1 MGTLRMWVGV
11 VALLVIGWPC
21 QAAEKGKK
29 GKKGHRQDIE
39 QRATDREARIDQ
51 RIAKIKERL
60 EKHPKASAAAKTA
73 GDRLITDL
81 TTVKGNLEKLR
92 TDAQAHNKS
101 GVKADRKALKQ
112 THQLVSADRKAL
124 SEALHA
130 KKSKHRAGK
139 KHAA

>member
-29 GKKGHRQDIE
+29 KGHGRNIE
-39 QRATDREARIDQ
+39 QRVTDREGKIDQ

-60 EKHPKASAAAKTA
+60 EKHPNASTAAKTA

-81 TTVKGNLEKLR
+81 TTVKGGLEKLR

-101 GVKADRKALKQ
+101 GVKADRKALRQDHK
-112 THQLVSADRKAL
+112 LVKADRKAL

-130 KKSKHRAGK
+130 KKGKHRAGK